1 MLCVHVTAKLEV
13 GQAAAGALQSGFW
26 RKKSGGE
33 KTAKQEGGGAD
44 TEGKGGGWRREEG
57 ESKLLLRTTER
68 SWA

>member
-44 TEGKGGGWRREEG
+44 TEGKGGRMEEG
-57 ESKLLLRTTER
+57 GGREQAFAENN
-68 SWA
+68 